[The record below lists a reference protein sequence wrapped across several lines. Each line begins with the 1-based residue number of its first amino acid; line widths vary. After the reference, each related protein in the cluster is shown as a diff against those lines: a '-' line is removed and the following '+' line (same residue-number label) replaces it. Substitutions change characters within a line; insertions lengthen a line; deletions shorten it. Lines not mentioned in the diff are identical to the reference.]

1 MIPEI
6 NSYARKPPLIFNR
19 WGAAAAEQLAPHHLG
34 PKAAHVL
41 GSELAAN
48 NG

>member
-1 MIPEI
+1 MPD
-6 NSYARKPPLIFNR
+6 PPPIFNR
-19 WGAAAAEQLAPHHLG
+19 WGAAAAEQLAPPHLG
-34 PKAAHVL
+34 PKAVHVL